1 MPQRSR
7 PDAGRDLRDVTYR
20 EPVRSLAQP
29 AFPDDDGRADEALE
43 AALAQHGQSQARP
56 SVLTALCRARL
67 LVPVVAVTTAVDRGA
82 SGLDRDKQAD
92 MSAVL
97 LRGRDGRRAL
107 LAFSSLD
114 RLTQWDAAARPVAVT
129 AAEAARAA
137 VAEGASAV
145 LVDVAGPTPFV
156 VTGDDLEQLAAGR
169 VLVPTGHSH
178 AWGVPAR
185 T

>member
-1 MPQRSR
+1 M
-7 PDAGRDLRDVTYR
+7 
-20 EPVRSLAQP
+20 RSLARP
-29 AFPDDDGRADEALE
+29 AFPDDDGRADEGLE
-43 AALAQHGQSQARP
+43 AALAQHGRSQARA

-67 LVPVVAVTTAVDRGA
+67 LVPVVAVATAVEPGSHDLG
-82 SGLDRDKQAD
+82 RDKQAD
-92 MSAVL
+92 LSAVL

-114 RLTQWDAAARPVAVT
+114 RLTRWDAAARPVAVT

-137 VAEGASAV
+137 VVEDASAV

-156 VTGDDLEQLAAGR
+156 VTGDDLQQLAAGR
-169 VLVPTGHSH
+169 VLVPTGDSH